1 MERQEDND
9 LFYTCSLIEY
19 IARITKNKKQV
30 VVSKLGK
37 DNIQKIY
44 QLASIYHT
52 ENIAKVASD
61 FIIECGIEKGNYCIQ
76 IDAGNSIPSYYDIG
90 KVYKR
95 LIMMM
100 DNRPEYYVDNLIK
113 VLSSWI
119 ILEIDN
125 YNSSLYYENPSYIYA
140 CYQEGKI
147 LQEGI

>member
-19 IARITKNKKQV
+19 IARITENKKSV
-30 VVSKLGK
+30 IVSKLGRE
-37 DNIQKIY
+37 NIEKIY
-44 QLASIYHT
+44 RLASVYHA
-52 ENIAKVASD
+52 ENIDKVASD
-61 FIIECGIEKGNYCIQ
+61 FIEECGIEKGNYCIQ
-76 IDAGNSIPSYYDIG
+76 IDVGNSIPSYYDIG

-95 LIMMM
+95 LIIMI

-125 YNSSLYYENPSYIYA
+125 YNSSMYYENPSYIYA
-140 CYQEGKI
+140 CFQEGKV
-147 LQEGI
+147 L

>member
-19 IARITKNKKQV
+19 IARITENKKSV
-30 VVSKLGK
+30 IVSKLGRE
-37 DNIQKIY
+37 NIEKIY
-44 QLASIYHT
+44 RLASVYHV
-52 ENIAKVASD
+52 ENIDKVASD
-61 FIIECGIEKGNYCIQ
+61 FIEECGIEKGNYCIQ
-76 IDAGNSIPSYYDIG
+76 IDVGNSIPSYYDIG

-95 LIMMM
+95 LIIMI

-125 YNSSLYYENPSYIYA
+125 YNSSMYYENPSYIYA
-140 CYQEGKI
+140 CYKEGKI
-147 LQEGI
+147 L